1 MPGQLPGGEKRARA
15 ARLAGLGEEL
25 RRSFLERQTGTT
37 QLVLVEGKRAPDGR
51 QQGQTGTG
59 IQVRIDRA
67 APARGLLLPVRI
79 LAAGEDW
86 LEGTV
91 LEGEIPMEK
100 G

>member
-1 MPGQLPGGEKRARA
+1 MDGPVLFGVRHLSPA
-15 ARLAGLGEEL
+15 AA
-25 RRSFLERQTGTT
+25 FHLERALEACRP